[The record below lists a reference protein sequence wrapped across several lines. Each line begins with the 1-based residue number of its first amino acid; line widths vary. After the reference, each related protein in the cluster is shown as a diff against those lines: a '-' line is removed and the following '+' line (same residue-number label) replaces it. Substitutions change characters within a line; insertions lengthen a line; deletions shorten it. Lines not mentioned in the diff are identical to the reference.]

1 MKYSVIIASRSEG
14 YLLHATIQD
23 VLKADPNGDTEI
35 IVVDDG
41 SDDYSGEDVASA
53 FAESDRVRII
63 RNDMPLGCSVA
74 RNMGAREARAEI
86 LVFLD
91 AHTSVPEGWLG
102 VIDES
107 VSAHIAN
114 PYERT
119 AYTTALGQLY
129 IDSEPPDVE
138 TFNFQARFENAEL
151 MQTIDGVG
159 RHTTRPYP
167 LQLMEGAVMLF
178 GKEWFD
184 HIGGFDEGL
193 IPPWG
198 QECHEISFRTWLLGG
213 ECRIIPT
220 LLVRTLYRTEFTYGG
235 VHHENITFNK
245 LRLAYCLFSDARFER
260 VVEAMIGRD
269 AVYREFTAK
278 ALRMLMNSD
287 SAARRAELRDRFVRT
302 DDEIAERFSNIRW

>member
-1 MKYSVIIASRSEG
+1 MRYSIIIASRSEG

-23 VLKADPNGDTEI
+23 LLKADPNGEAEI

-53 FAESDRVRII
+53 FTESDRVRVI
-63 RNDMPLGCSVA
+63 RNDLPLGCSVA
-74 RNMGAREARAEI
+74 RNIGAREARGET
-86 LVFLD
+86 LVFVD
-91 AHTSVPEGWLG
+91 AHTSVPEGWLR
-102 VIDES
+102 VIDQS
-107 VSAHIAN
+107 VSAHSAN

-129 IDSEPPDVE
+129 IGSEPPDVE

-198 QECHEISFRTWLLGG
+198 QECHEISFRNWLLGG

-220 LLVRTLYRTEFTYGG
+220 LLVRTLYRTEFPYGG

-245 LRLAYCLFSDARFER
+245 LRLGYCLFSDARFER

-287 SAARRAELRDRFVRT
+287 SAARRAELRSRFVRT
-302 DDEIAERFSNIRW
+302 DDEIAERFSNVRW